1 MFGGEGVKG
10 WRKQMYP
17 CTVEAGIEGRDSVAS
32 PLHLAN
38 YNDLTPSVYLAKTI
52 MWNMIMTF

>member
-17 CTVEAGIEGRDSVAS
+17 CAVEAGIEGRDSVAS

-38 YNDLTPSVYLAKTI
+38 YNDLTPRATSAFWLLISITSKI
-52 MWNMIMTF
+52 